1 MVSIYKFFFS
11 EIRGTK
17 QFSKEFLQKIVLF
30 FKNIKF
36 PLWLFWQE
44 ISSSLVICRT
54 FQIFFIFYLKLVA
67 HKQASL
73 TLYNPVLFLVSGNVT
88 RCRLPPLI
96 SKLITFI
103 NIKVCMRSYGNIE
116 YYILRRIHLTFCW
129 LDWFMGLK
137 IWNYWNDFMLEFGLK
152 WKISCFIGNVMT
164 AKILWVTWVKYCL
177 NTTTQAKLLF
187 AGINI

>member
-1 MVSIYKFFFS
+1 MDNSGIEERETIPYFSDIDRFLKIHFYFCPRLPQIVFVGKFTWSASTSFFS

-88 RCRLPPLI
+88 RCRLWYLSWSLLSI
-96 SKLITFI
+96 SKSVWEVMVILNITYF
-103 NIKVCMRSYGNIE
+103 VE
-116 YYILRRIHLTFCW
+116 YI
-129 LDWFMGLK
+129 
-137 IWNYWNDFMLEFGLK
+137 
-152 WKISCFIGNVMT
+152 
-164 AKILWVTWVKYCL
+164 
-177 NTTTQAKLLF
+177 
-187 AGINI
+187 